1 MLSEAERFETFSP
14 YIRSVTQCKEILRDL
29 NGTWGLIS
37 AIAEISC
44 PTEAATILPAMEA
57 TKKGF
62 GDLESKL
69 TSQLVSEEIKKT
81 CLELESKAQVS
92 IDILVRN
99 LYERTADIGFLAT
112 NADICN
118 FVQAT
123 VNGERTD
130 IDSINQLL
138 DEYGSKY
145 TVYDDI
151 IVLDTDSRI
160 LARLD
165 RNTPTVAQS
174 ISDPIIRRTLNS
186 MEDYVETFGKTSLRP
201 GIDRSLIYSKRIMD
215 PVDESVIGVLCL
227 SFRFDNE
234 MEGIFRSLQKKG
246 DKAVMLLLNADSVV
260 IATSDQDHVPIG
272 RFIEAVPEGDHYGV
286 IDFAGREYLSVTHR
300 GRPYQGYAGQEWYGH
315 AMIPLQSAFGSSA
328 SDKEI
333 NAEILRH
340 GDSLSPELSGII
352 AGAAEGINM
361 FLHRVI
367 WNGQV
372 MATNE
377 HGNLLSLKAILKQL
391 RSMGARTAQA
401 LADSSS
407 KLHTTMITS
416 ELRNAES
423 IARLMIDIMDRN
435 LYERSNDCRWWAL
448 TSEIRRIL
456 SEGRL
461 NLDDKAKITDI
472 LIYINKLYT
481 VYTRLFIYDIK
492 GTIVAESNLH
502 NDPVD
507 AVGRQVNAAYA
518 QETFSLRS
526 PQEYR
531 VSMFEE
537 SWLYEG
543 NPTYVYNAA
552 IRHIDDMNKAVG
564 GIGIVFDSTPEFK
577 HMLEDCLPDKPGAF
591 GLFVER
597 PSGRIIASTEGSNYK
612 NGEVLWIDPE
622 FFELQEGTGKSKI
635 VLYNKKYY
643 AVGCYSSRGY
653 REFKTTGDYHNDVA
667 AFVFIPIGEKAET
680 TGSEQRVAISYP
692 QEPIT
697 GDVVDLATFYI
708 GSEIY
713 AFLAADVL
721 EAMDVTLINSLPGV
735 KSYIVGS
742 VMYCD
747 NSPDGINEKI
757 PIIVIDGRILTNK
770 TVDFDQPE
778 KTAGAIIVVR
788 TQVGPI
794 GLLVDGLDAIPSFEK
809 SQVQPVNELLRGDG
823 GYVKSLVNIPESN
836 TSGKMLIVL
845 NQDLILASVRK
856 Q

>member
-1 MLSEAERFETFSP
+1 MLSESDRFETFSP
-14 YIRSVTQCKEILRDL
+14 YIHSVTQCKDILRDL
-29 NGTWGLIS
+29 NGTWSLIS

-44 PTEAATILPAMEA
+44 PKEAATILPAMEA
-57 TKKGF
+57 TKIGF

-118 FVQAT
+118 FVQAALKS
-123 VNGERTD
+123 EMTD

-138 DEYGSKY
+138 DEYGAKY

-151 IVLDTDSRI
+151 IILDTHSHI

-165 RNTPTVAQS
+165 RSTPKIVQNVS
-174 ISDPIIRRTLNS
+174 GPIIQQTLHS
-186 MEDYVETFGKTSLRP
+186 TKDYVETFGKTSLRP
-201 GIDRSLIYSKRIMD
+201 GIERALIYSKRIVD
-215 PVDESVIGVLCL
+215 PVDDSVIGVLCL

-260 IATSDQDHVPIG
+260 IATSDSDHVPIG
-272 RFIEAVPEGDHYGV
+272 RIIEAVPEDDDYGV

-340 GDSLSPELSGII
+340 SDSLVPELSSII
-352 AGAAEGINM
+352 AGAADDINL
-361 FLHRVI
+361 FLHRII

-377 HGNLLSLKAILKQL
+377 HGNLLSLKAILRQI
-391 RSMGARTAQA
+391 RSMGTRTAQA
-401 LADSSS
+401 LADSSN

-456 SEGRL
+456 STGPL
-461 NLDDKAKITDI
+461 SPADKAKITTI
-472 LIYINKLYT
+472 LTYINTLYT

-502 NDPVD
+502 GDPLD
-507 AVGRQVNAAYA
+507 TLGKQVNASYA
-518 QETFSLRS
+518 QETFSLNS

-531 VSMFEE
+531 VSLFEG
-537 SWLYEG
+537 SWLYG
-543 NPTYVYNAA
+543 GSPTYVYNAA
-552 IRHIDDMNKAVG
+552 IRHADDQSIVVG

-577 HMLEDCLPDKPGAF
+577 HMLEDCLPDKAGSF

-597 PSGRIIASTEGSNYK
+597 PSGRIIASSDGANYK
-612 NGEVLWIDPE
+612 NGEILWIDPE

-667 AFVFIPIGEKAET
+667 AFVFIPIGDKAEAI
-680 TGSEQRVAISYP
+680 GSEQREVIAYP

-697 GDVVDLATFYI
+697 GEAIDLATFYI
-708 GSEIY
+708 GSDLY
-713 AFLAADVL
+713 AFTAADVL
-721 EAMDVTLINSLPGV
+721 EAVDVTQINTLPGV

-742 VMYCD
+742 IMYCD
-747 NSPDGINEKI
+747 NSPDGINENI
-757 PIIVIDGRILTNK
+757 PILVIDGRILTNK
-770 TVDFDQPE
+770 TIDLDTQE
-778 KTAGAIIVVR
+778 KTTGAIIIVR
-788 TQVGPI
+788 TEQGPI
-794 GLLVDGLDAIPSFEK
+794 GLLVDGLDAIPSFER
-809 SQVQPVNELLRGDG
+809 SQILPVNDLLRGDG
-823 GYVKSLVNIPESN
+823 GYIKSLVNIPESN

-845 NQDLILASVRK
+845 DQDLILASVRK
-856 Q
+856 